1 MPDDLPNATVDVS
14 KGRALALNGLTATS
28 YIQTT
33 TQNIKSTF
41 WMGQNYH
48 AVTFL
53 LTISRA
59 IRQGGGGGGGAG
71 GILPWTLALKG
82 SLK

>member
-1 MPDDLPNATVDVS
+1 MIYYFTLPNATVDVS

-59 IRQGGGGGGGAG
+59 IRWGGAG